1 MTRGSSSLKKLKAR
15 FYIRKRQNYNL
26 TKDKQPESPD
36 DGTLVIIINESCGPS
51 RGAVVPSSELSEPEN
66 KFVLTLELV

>member
-15 FYIRKRQNYNL
+15 FYILKRQNYNL

-36 DGTLVIIINESCGPS
+36 DGTLVIIINESGGPS
-51 RGAVVPSSELSEPEN
+51 RGAVVASSELSEPEN
-66 KFVLTLELV
+66 KFV